1 MITRIAAVQ
10 RELRSLD
17 IPAVLI
23 TNLTDVRY
31 LSGFTGTTAYMLVDI
46 EKAVFFYRQ
55 QIQYSGSRRSF

>member
-46 EKAVFFYRQ
+46 EKAVFFTDNS
-55 QIQYSGSRRSF
+55 YSSAL